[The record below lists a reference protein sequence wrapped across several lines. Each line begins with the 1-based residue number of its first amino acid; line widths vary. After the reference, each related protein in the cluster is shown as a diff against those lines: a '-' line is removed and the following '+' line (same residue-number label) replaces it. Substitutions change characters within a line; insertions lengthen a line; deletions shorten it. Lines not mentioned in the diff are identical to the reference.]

1 MASGKGVSNM
11 DKERFNGLTAL
22 TMRATGTTGMLSV
35 QVSFKIL
42 KETSSKA
49 ISIIIKR
56 MVLVITQIITVYFTL
71 DSGKMTNSMVMV
83 LRRGKKARNTKA
95 VTFVE

>member
-11 DKERFNGLTAL
+11 AKERLNGLTAL

-56 MVLVITQIITVYFTL
+56 MVLVITQLIPVYFIL
-71 DSGKMTNSMVMV
+71 DSGKMTNSMAMV

>member
-1 MASGKGVSNM
+1 
-11 DKERFNGLTAL
+11 
-22 TMRATGTTGMLSV
+22 MRATGTTGMLSV

-56 MVLVITQIITVYFTL
+56 MVLVITKIITVHFTL

-83 LRRGKKARNTKA
+83 LRRGLKARNTKA

>member
-1 MASGKGVSNM
+1 M